1 MDNGNGTFDLDFRPK
16 SYWVFANARQQL
28 RAGQTRVDDGELLDL
43 LDDVVSD
50 EEQSGGMSVSAE
62 LDMLT
67 AFLGRLNHPA
77 REGGAVEIAHIQMFN
92 PGCDYISVLAEW
104 RDGRIH
110 YQVVDPYPH
119 YWTYR
124 CTPESSARPLTLGEL
139 IELIDTA
146 ELVGNSSG
154 EADSRGLVFGVLEQN
169 LDGAV
174 DDELRSFIRVSSAFY
189 DDLEVWYALACSE
202 WCREHSWEE
211 EEEEEEEEEDDLD
224 PNTVSTTGGS

>member
-92 PGCDYISVLAEW
+92 PWCDYISVLAEW

-110 YQVVDPYPH
+110 YEVVDPYPY

-124 CTPESSARPLTLGEL
+124 CTPESSERPLSLGEL

-154 EADSRGLVFGVLEQN
+154 EAESRGLVFGVLEQN

-174 DDELRSFIRVSSAFY
+174 DNELRSFIRVSSAFY

-211 EEEEEEEEEDDLD
+211 EEEEEEDDLD
-224 PNTVSTTGGS
+224 PNTVSTTGGN